1 MGNLFGRPDDGLAL
15 DFGELPA
22 TANYSS
28 TIPYAN
34 KMNADAKALVDRINT
49 KNYISNQQ
57 KPFSNSENYDMYK
70 LFEKSNG
77 VASTG
82 INNNFSETSPF
93 ISPSVYK
100 KLIGKTQKGGADSS
114 ESSTSEVSTEKPK
127 KSKNS
132 KKETTESDTKED
144 TDDEEI
150 MESQMESS
158 MESQMASSL
167 GSYFSSSAH
176 SNGINSTVSI
186 GNRHIASDSVNTSDI
201 NIISVE

>member
-1 MGNLFGRPDDGLAL
+1 MGNLFGRPDDGLEL
-15 DFGELPA
+15 NFGN

-28 TIPYAN
+28 TIPYMH

-57 KPFSNSENYDMYK
+57 RSFSNSENYDMYK

-114 ESSTSEVSTEKPK
+114 ESSTSEASTEKPK
-127 KSKNS
+127 EPKESKKSKKS
-132 KKETTESDTKED
+132 KKETTESEIETNEEEE
-144 TDDEEI
+144 TDEEEI
-150 MESQMESS
+150 MESS
-158 MESQMASSL
+158 M
-167 GSYFSSSAH
+167 GSYISSSAH

-186 GNRHIASDSVNTSDI
+186 GNRRNVSDSVNTSDI